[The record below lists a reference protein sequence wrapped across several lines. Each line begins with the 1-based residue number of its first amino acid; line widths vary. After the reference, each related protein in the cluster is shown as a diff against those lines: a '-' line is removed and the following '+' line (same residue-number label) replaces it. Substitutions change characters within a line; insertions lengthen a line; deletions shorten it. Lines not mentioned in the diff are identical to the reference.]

1 MQLQEPYPASRCPT
15 ITTSRRSTSEP
26 SQPNETQAW
35 RRWLGGTSSSLQ
47 ALPHAEKPSA
57 SIRSP

>member
-1 MQLQEPYPASRCPT
+1 MQLQEPFPASRRPT
-15 ITTSRRSTSEP
+15 ITMSRITSEP
-26 SQPNETQAW
+26 SWLNETQAW

-47 ALPHAEKPSA
+47 ALPNAEKPSA